1 MRSREIAS
9 VVCSCLI
16 IIAVRDA
23 AAGEVGDGTRA
34 LRCLE
39 WDATGPARALP
50 FDPIASSRD
59 AGTLKAR
66 AAIGEIEPVSF
77 VLHAT
82 EVVSGIVLSV
92 EPSSES
98 AGGRALPAEWVET
111 FVVKSWFQASD
122 RTVYKGR
129 RPYLVPELLLRDD
142 GLVRVDL
149 ERKTNELRV
158 DRSGRREYI
167 PLNAPGDAVHPAA
180 ILAERVGF
188 QPFDLKASENKQV
201 WLRIRVPRT
210 AKPGSYL
217 GRVMISAPGR
227 STIGVPL
234 VVDVLPISLGEPRL
248 RMALYYRGQTRDGPV
263 TPRESVWKTSSQ
275 LEMDLDDMRDHG
287 VSYPTVY
294 HWESKARTRT
304 HLEADL
310 AARDRVGLPKDPT
323 YFIGVYPGSPRDS
336 AGLKALRVKVT
347 SWLEFFARTG
357 RFEIY
362 FYGKDEAK
370 GQAIRD
376 QRLAWL
382 EVRGRGARM
391 FVAGNDELS
400 WSASDVL
407 DLAVVSGPL
416 DARIADRL
424 HQHGNAV
431 FSYANPQVGLE
442 DPDRYRRSYGF
453 ELWRAGY
460 DGAMTYAYNEA
471 NGDAWND
478 FDGDANFRDLMF
490 SYPTDRGLI
499 PTVQW
504 EGLREG
510 VDDLRYLAELQR
522 RVESLE
528 EGEEKKALVE
538 WMKSID
544 SARPPAEIRRDII
557 DRILQLDGSIEK

>member
-1 MRSREIAS
+1 MA
-9 VVCSCLI
+9 
-16 IIAVRDA
+16 AHDA
-23 AAGEVGDGTRA
+23 AAREVGNGA
-34 LRCLE
+34 KVLRCLE
-39 WDATGPARALP
+39 WDATGSARALP
-50 FDPIASSRD
+50 FGSIAAVRD
-59 AGTLKAR
+59 VGILKAR
-66 AAIGEIEPVSF
+66 AAIGEVEPVSF

-82 EVVSGIVLSV
+82 EAISGIALST
-92 EPSSES
+92 EPSS
-98 AGGRALPAEWVET
+98 GGADARALPAEWVET

-129 RPYLVPELLLRDD
+129 RPYLVPELLLTDD
-142 GLVRVDL
+142 DLVRVDL
-149 ERKTNELRV
+149 ERKTNELRI
-158 DRSGRREYI
+158 DRSGRREYV
-167 PLNAPGDAVHPAA
+167 PMNAPGDALHPAA

-188 QPFDLKASENKQV
+188 QPFNLMASESKQV
-201 WLRIRVPRT
+201 WLRIRVPRS
-210 AKPGSYL
+210 ASPGLYR
-217 GRVMISAPGR
+217 GRVTISSSDR
-227 STIGVPL
+227 SSFGVPL
-234 VVDVLPISLGEPRL
+234 IVEVLPISLGEPRL
-248 RMALYYRGQTRDGPV
+248 KMALYYRGQTREGAVP
-263 TPRESVWKTSSQ
+263 PRESVWKTRSQ
-275 LEMDLDDMRDHG
+275 LEMDLSDMRDHG
-287 VSYPTVY
+287 VLYPTVY
-294 HWESKARTRT
+294 YWESRTRTRT

-323 YFIGVYPGSPRDS
+323 YFIGVYPGSPRDA
-336 AGLKALRVKVT
+336 AGLKALRAKVT
-347 SWLEFFARTG
+347 SWLEFFAKTG
-357 RFEIY
+357 RSEIY

-376 QRLAWL
+376 QRPAWL

-391 FVAGNDELS
+391 FVAGSDELS
-400 WSASDVL
+400 STAADVL
-407 DLAVVSGPL
+407 DLAVVAGPL
-416 DARIADRL
+416 DARIADRI
-424 HQHGNAV
+424 HKHGNAI

-471 NGDAWND
+471 NGDPWND
-478 FDGDANFRDLMF
+478 FDGKANFRDLMF

-528 EGEEKKALVE
+528 DGEKKEIHIE

-544 SARPPAEIRRDII
+544 SARPPAEIRREII
-557 DRILQLDGSIEK
+557 DRILRLDGVIE